1 MKRGVI
7 FLHCY
12 YTEVER
18 AFADEELQEC
28 QAEEFVP
35 GGEDIDGYS

>member
-1 MKRGVI
+1 VR
-7 FLHCY
+7 CY

-18 AFADEELQEC
+18 VFAVEELQEC

-35 GGEDIDGYS
+35 GGEDIDGSS